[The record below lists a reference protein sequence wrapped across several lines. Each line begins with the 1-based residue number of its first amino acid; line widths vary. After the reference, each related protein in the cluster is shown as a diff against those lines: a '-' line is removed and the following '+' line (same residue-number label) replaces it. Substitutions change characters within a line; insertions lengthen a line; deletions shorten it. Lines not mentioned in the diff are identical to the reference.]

1 MVIIEL
7 FRKSYTLVK
16 YNLVLIQPLLLFFLL
31 IGLILGPV
39 SGLTALNAAGLF
51 LLFAI
56 MGLVSAFLA
65 GWYSM
70 FHKTVQ
76 LSDKGKNMTKEERAI
91 ASLNL
96 FKEFFPGV
104 GKFFP
109 RIISGLLLYV
119 LLFVVVISLTEI
131 IGVKI
136 IGALPEFTQNELNA
150 AFKTESSLI
159 AFINNISPEEKVR
172 IVKWTLLKLAVIG
185 FYSYLTM
192 FWTQAVIAGKKTG
205 LAAYWESLKAVVQK
219 PLVTSGIFA
228 SNFLSLLA
236 VYFIST
242 VSITLLGASS
252 FMGFMAQFIGLIL
265 IILLV
270 VYFTMMSF
278 LYFEKYRKNNSISW
292 TDSFR

>member
-1 MVIIEL
+1 MIIIEL

-31 IGLILGPV
+31 VGLILGPV

-56 MGLVSAFLA
+56 MGLFSAFLA
-65 GWYSM
+65 GWYNM

-119 LLFVVVISLTEI
+119 LLFVIIISLTEI

-159 AFINNISPEEKVR
+159 AFINTISPEEKVR

-242 VSITLLGASS
+242 LSITLLGASS
-252 FMGFMAQFIGLIL
+252 FLGFIAQFIGLIL

-278 LYFEKYRKNNSISW
+278 LYFEKYRKNNSVSW